1 MKVEYWIDKWIF
13 HAKNKGYDQRQGVA
27 NGAVVA
33 KILKLS
39 FGEAIIAPVT
49 SLDVIPDGLGSFC
62 IMMKPINRWIVME
75 GEFVDSKSS
84 PIYKKNFWG
93 KRKFVGREDEIV
105 PVGGKILKLKTV
117 RFYSYKSFTGTNKHS
132 YTLINSTWTKTS

>member
-27 NGAVVA
+27 NGVIVA

-49 SLDVIPDGLGSFC
+49 SFDTIPDGLGSFC
-62 IMMKPINRWIVME
+62 IMMKPINRWVVME
-75 GEFVDSKSS
+75 GEFVDDKSS
-84 PIYKKNFWG
+84 PVYKKNFWG
-93 KRKFVGREDEIV
+93 KRIFVGRINETV
-105 PVGGKILKLKTV
+105 PIGGKILKLKTV
-117 RFYSYKSFTGTNKHS
+117 IFYSYKSFTGTHKETYKLIDSKWIKHS
-132 YTLINSTWTKTS
+132 